1 MFGFKK
7 KHLKKIIKIKII
19 LIFGLITTLHL
30 INYNQQNL
38 SFAQQETEDKYK
50 EEMRK
55 LQKEIEMLKLK
66 ILETKKSLKVFEDMI
81 LLGTLTGTKITIYLK
96 DELKSAEIQEISVV
110 LDGFEVSNIKEKD
123 RIKQAKKEKILIYD
137 ESEAIPGKHIVDIVL
152 TIKTT
157 KIFKKTLRY
166 EFDVES
172 GIATVI
178 YATSKSAPGKTKEIL
193 PEDIDIT
200 VFSEKVRLITKEQ

>member
-1 MFGFKK
+1 MFNFKK
-7 KHLKKIIKIKII
+7 KYFVKNLLFYFS
-19 LIFGLITTLHL
+19 LIFTVVVVSPFLNRT
-30 INYNQQNL
+30 QQHL

-66 ILETKKSLKVFEDMI
+66 ILETKKSLKIFEDMI

-96 DELKSAEIQEISVV
+96 DELKDAEIQEISVV
-110 LDGFEVSNIKEKD
+110 LDGFEVSNIREDKK
-123 RIKQAKKEKILIYD
+123 IKQAKKEKLLIYD
-137 ESEAIPGKHIVDIVL
+137 ESEAIPGKHVVDIVL
-152 TIKTT
+152 TIKTDR
-157 KIFKKTLRY
+157 IFKKTLRY

-178 YATSKSAPGKTKEIL
+178 YATVKRAPGKKKEVM

-200 VFSEKVRLITKEQ
+200 VFSEKVRLITKE

>member
-1 MFGFKK
+1 MFSFKK
-7 KHLKKIIKIKII
+7 KYFVKNLLFYFS
-19 LIFGLITTLHL
+19 LIFTVVVVSPFLNRT
-30 INYNQQNL
+30 QQHL

-66 ILETKKSLKVFEDMI
+66 ILETKKSLKIFEDMI

-96 DELKSAEIQEISVV
+96 DELKDAEIQEISVV
-110 LDGFEVSNIKEKD
+110 LDGFEVSNIREDKK
-123 RIKQAKKEKILIYD
+123 IKQAKKEKLLIYD

-152 TIKTT
+152 TIKTNR
-157 KIFKKTLRY
+157 IFKKTLRY

-178 YATSKSAPGKTKEIL
+178 YATVKRASEKKKEVM

-200 VFSEKVRLITKEQ
+200 VFSEKVRLITKE

>member
-1 MFGFKK
+1 MFNFKK
-7 KHLKKIIKIKII
+7 KYFVKNLLFYFS
-19 LIFGLITTLHL
+19 LIFTVVVVSPFLNRT
-30 INYNQQNL
+30 QQNL
-38 SFAQQETEDKYK
+38 SFAQHETEDKYK

-66 ILETKKSLKVFEDMI
+66 ILETKKSLKIFEDMI

-96 DELKSAEIQEISVV
+96 DELKDAEIQEISVV
-110 LDGFEVSNIKEKD
+110 LDGFEVSNIRGDKK
-123 RIKQAKKEKILIYD
+123 IKQAKKEKLLIYD
-137 ESEAIPGKHIVDIVL
+137 ESEAIPGKHVVDIVL
-152 TIKTT
+152 TIKTDR
-157 KIFKKTLRY
+157 IFKKTLRY

-178 YATSKSAPGKTKEIL
+178 YATVKRAPGKKKEVM

-200 VFSEKVRLITKEQ
+200 VFSEKVRLITKE

>member
-1 MFGFKK
+1 MFSFKK
-7 KHLKKIIKIKII
+7 KYFLKNLLFYFS
-19 LIFGLITTLHL
+19 LIFTVVVISPFLNRT
-30 INYNQQNL
+30 QQNL

-66 ILETKKSLKVFEDMI
+66 ILETKKSLKIFEDMI

-96 DELKSAEIQEISVV
+96 DELKDAEIQEISVV
-110 LDGFEVSNIKEKD
+110 LDGFEVSNIRENKKIE
-123 RIKQAKKEKILIYD
+123 QAKKEKVLIYD

-152 TIKTT
+152 TIKTNR
-157 KIFKKTLRY
+157 IFKKTLRY

-178 YATSKSAPGKTKEIL
+178 YATVKRASGKKKEVM

-200 VFSEKVRLITKEQ
+200 VFSEKVRLITKE

>member
-1 MFGFKK
+1 MFRLKK
-7 KHLKKIIKIKII
+7 GYLKKIIKIS
-19 LIFGLITTLHL
+19 LIFGLITIIHL
-30 INYNQQNL
+30 INYTQQNL

-110 LDGFEVSNIKEKD
+110 LDGFEVSNIKDKE
-123 RIKQAKKEKILIYD
+123 RINQAKKEKILIYD

-152 TIKTT
+152 TIKTN

-178 YATSKSAPGKTKEIL
+178 YATSKSAPGGAKEIL

>member
-1 MFGFKK
+1 MFSFKK
-7 KHLKKIIKIKII
+7 KYFVKNLLFYFS
-19 LIFGLITTLHL
+19 LIFTVVVVSPFLNRT
-30 INYNQQNL
+30 QQHL
-38 SFAQQETEDKYK
+38 SFAQQDTEDKYK

-66 ILETKKSLKVFEDMI
+66 ILETKKSLKIFEDMI

-96 DELKSAEIQEISVV
+96 DELKDAEIQEISVV
-110 LDGFEVSNIKEKD
+110 LDGFEVSNIREKKKVE
-123 RIKQAKKEKILIYD
+123 RAKKEKLLIYD

-152 TIKTT
+152 TIKTNR
-157 KIFKKTLRY
+157 IFKKTLRY

-178 YATSKSAPGKTKEIL
+178 YATVKRAPGKKKEVM

-200 VFSEKVRLITKEQ
+200 VFSEKVRLITKE

>member
-1 MFGFKK
+1 MFSFKK
-7 KHLKKIIKIKII
+7 KYFLKNLLFYFS
-19 LIFGLITTLHL
+19 LIFTVVVVSPFL
-30 INYNQQNL
+30 NRAQQNL

-66 ILETKKSLKVFEDMI
+66 ILETKKSLKIFEDMI

-96 DELKSAEIQEISVV
+96 NELKDAEIQEVSVV
-110 LDGFEVSNIKEKD
+110 LDGFEVSNIREDKKIE
-123 RIKQAKKEKILIYD
+123 QAKREKLLIYD

-152 TIKTT
+152 TIKTNR
-157 KIFKKTLRY
+157 IFKKTLRY

-178 YATSKSAPGKTKEIL
+178 YATAKRAPGKKKEVM

-200 VFSEKVRLITKEQ
+200 VFSEKVRLITKE